1 MSLYIPICKLRFGEI
16 WVSDEN
22 LGLGALKKKG
32 KLGKKE
38 REKERKMLLACE
50 ERRTAKHP

>member
-1 MSLYIPICKLRFGEI
+1 
-16 WVSDEN
+16 VSDEN